1 MRMQEIKTVG
11 IVGAGTMG
19 RRIGF
24 GCIIRGVKVKI
35 FDIKPEAAQEAVLA
49 IQGLIEEREADGRLR
64 RGTLAAALPFLS
76 ISPTLKDCVSGVDMV
91 IENVPE
97 KVELKRRVFS
107 EISGYAGDATLL
119 GTNTSSIPG
128 SQIADATGRPEKFFN
143 FNWGK
148 PDDVRVEV
156 MGNPR
161 TSPETIAAVMAFLK
175 KLGIIPIHVKR
186 EIMGY
191 GCNRIW
197 RAVKK
202 EVLFLIEGGYLSPEE
217 IDRGWMLEWETDI
230 GPCGSMDYIGLDVVR
245 DIEMNYFKASG
256 NPSDRPPRFLEEMIA
271 QGKLGMKT
279 GEGFYRYP
287 HPAYKRPG
295 WLKDELETRLDTKG
309 RTQ

>member
-1 MRMQEIKTVG
+1 MKEIGWVG

-24 GCIIRGVKVKI
+24 QAVINGAHVRL
-35 FDIKPEAAQEAVLA
+35 FDIRPEAARDAVRA
-49 IQGLIEEREADGRLR
+49 IEGLIEEREADGRLPK
-64 RGTLAAALPFLS
+64 GTLAAARPLLS
-76 ISPTLKDCVSGVDMV
+76 TSPALKDCVSGVDLV

-97 KVELKRRVFS
+97 KVELKRGVFAEVS
-107 EISGYAGDATLL
+107 RLVGPETLL
-119 GTNTSSIPG
+119 ATNTSSIRG
-128 SQIADATGRPEKFFN
+128 SEIADAIVRPERFLN

-156 MGNPR
+156 MGHPG
-161 TSPETIAAVMAFLK
+161 TAPETIAAVMAWLK
-175 KLGIIPIHVKR
+175 KLGMVALQVKR

-202 EVLFLIEGGYLSPEE
+202 EVLFLIEGGYMSPED
-217 IDRGWMLEWETDI
+217 IDRGWMLEWETEF
-230 GPCGSMDYIGLDVVR
+230 GPCGVMDYIGLDVVR
-245 DIEMNYFKASG
+245 DIELNYFRASG
-256 NPSDRPPRFLEEMIA
+256 NPADRPPRFLEEMVA

-287 HPAYKRPG
+287 QPAYKRPG
-295 WLKDELETRLDTKG
+295 WLKGEDK
-309 RTQ
+309 

>member
-1 MRMQEIKTVG
+1 MREITTVG

-24 GCIIRGVKVKI
+24 QCLINGVKVRI
-35 FDIKPEAAQEAVLA
+35 FDIRPEAVQEAVRA
-49 IQGLIEEREADGRLR
+49 IRGLIDEREADGRLKK
-64 RGTLAAALPFLS
+64 GTLAAAMPLLS
-76 ISPTLKDCVSGVDMV
+76 VSPTLEDCVSRADMI

-97 KVELKRRVFS
+97 KVELKRSVFM
-107 EISGYAGDATLL
+107 EIGKHVGAETLL
-119 GTNTSSIPG
+119 ATNTSSIPG
-128 SQIADATGRPEKFFN
+128 SQIADAVRRPERFFN

-156 MGNPR
+156 MGHPG
-161 TSPETIAAVMAFLK
+161 TAPGTIEAVMAFLK
-175 KLGIIPIHVKR
+175 KLGMIALQVKR

-202 EVLFLIEGGYLSPEE
+202 EVLFLIEGGYMSPED

-245 DIEMNYFKASG
+245 DIEMNYFRASG
-256 NPSDRPPRFLEEMIA
+256 DPSDRPPRFLEEMIA

-279 GEGFYRYP
+279 GEGFYKYP
-287 HPAYKRPG
+287 RPAYKRPG
-295 WLKDELETRLDTKG
+295 WLKGESG
-309 RTQ
+309 

>member
-1 MRMQEIKTVG
+1 MRTKEIKTVG

-24 GCIIRGVKVKI
+24 GCIIRGVKVRI
-35 FDIKPEAAQEAVLA
+35 FDIKPGAAQDAVRA
-49 IQGLIEEREADGRLR
+49 IRGLIEEREADGRLKK
-64 RGTLAAALPFLS
+64 GTLAASLPFLS

-97 KVELKRRVFS
+97 NVELKRRVFS
-107 EISGYAGDATLL
+107 EIDNYVDDDTILA
-119 GTNTSSIPG
+119 TNTSSIPG
-128 SQIADATGRPEKFFN
+128 SQIADATSRPEKFFN

-156 MGNPR
+156 MGHPG
-161 TSPETIAAVMAFLK
+161 TALETIEAVIAFLR
-175 KLGIIPIHVKR
+175 KLGIIPLQVRR

-202 EVLFLIEGGYLSPEE
+202 EVLFLIAGGYMNPED
-217 IDRGWMLEWETDI
+217 IDRGWMLEWETEI

-245 DIEMNYFKASG
+245 DIEMNYFRASG
-256 NPSDRPPRFLEEMIA
+256 DPSDRPPRFLEEMIA

-279 GEGFYRYP
+279 GEGFYKYP
-287 HPAYKRPG
+287 RPAYKRPG
-295 WLKDELETRLDTKG
+295 WLKGEAG
-309 RTQ
+309 

>member
-1 MRMQEIKTVG
+1 MKSKGKEQTRVKEIKTVG

-24 GCIIRGVKVKI
+24 QCVIKGVNVRL
-35 FDIKPEAAQEAVLA
+35 FDIMPGAAQEAVRT
-49 IQGLIEEREADGRLR
+49 IKDLIEEREADGRLEK
-64 RGTLAAALPFLS
+64 GTLDAALALVS
-76 ISPTLKDCVSGVDMV
+76 ISPTLQDCVSGADMV

-97 KVELKRRVFS
+97 NVELKRSVFS
-107 EISGYAGDATLL
+107 KIDSYVGNDTLL

-128 SQIADATGRPEKFFN
+128 SRIADVTSRPEKFFN

-156 MGNPR
+156 MGHPQ
-161 TSPETIAAVMAFLK
+161 TAPETIDAVMAFLN
-175 KLGIIPIHVKR
+175 KLGIIPLKVKR

-191 GCNRIW
+191 CCNRVW
-197 RAVKK
+197 RAIKK
-202 EVLFLIEGGYLSPEE
+202 EVLFLVAGGYISPED

-230 GPCGSMDYIGLDVVR
+230 GPCGVMDYIGLDVVR

-256 NPSDRPPRFLEEMIA
+256 DPSDRPPQFLEEMIA

-279 GEGFYRYP
+279 GEGFYKYP
-287 HPAYKRPG
+287 HPAYKQPG
-295 WLKDELETRLDTKG
+295 WLKGENG
-309 RTQ
+309 

>member
-1 MRMQEIKTVG
+1 MKSRGRAQMRTKEIKTVG

-24 GCIIRGVKVKI
+24 GCIIRGVKVRI
-35 FDIKPEAAQEAVLA
+35 FDVRPEAAREALRT
-49 IQGLIEEREADGRLR
+49 IRGLIEEREADGRLKK
-64 RGTLAAALPFLS
+64 GTLAAALPFLS
-76 ISPTLKDCVSGVDMV
+76 ISPTLKDCVSGVDLV

-97 KVELKRRVFS
+97 NVELKRRVFS
-107 EISGYAGDATLL
+107 EIDNSVGDDTIL

-128 SQIADATGRPEKFFN
+128 SQIADAISRPEKFFN

-156 MGNPR
+156 MGHPGTAR
-161 TSPETIAAVMAFLK
+161 ETIDAVMAFLR
-175 KLGIIPIHVKR
+175 KLGIIPIQVKR

-202 EVLFLIEGGYLSPEE
+202 EVLFLIEGGYMSPED
-217 IDRGWMLEWETDI
+217 IDRGWMLEWETEI

-245 DIEMNYFKASG
+245 DIEMNYFRASG
-256 NPSDRPPRFLEEMIA
+256 DPSDRPPRFLEEMIA
-271 QGKLGMKT
+271 QGKLGIKT
-279 GEGFYRYP
+279 GEGFYKYP
-287 HPAYKRPG
+287 RPAYKRPG
-295 WLKDELETRLDTKG
+295 WLKGEAG
-309 RTQ
+309 